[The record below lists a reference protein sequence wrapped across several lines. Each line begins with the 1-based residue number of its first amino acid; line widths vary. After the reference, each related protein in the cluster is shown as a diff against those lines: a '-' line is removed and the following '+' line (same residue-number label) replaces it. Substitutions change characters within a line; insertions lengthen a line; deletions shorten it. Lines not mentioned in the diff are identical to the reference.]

1 MPMIEKQGEVSSA
14 SSKIEETQN
23 KLKSGAHWF
32 GGKGSEL
39 STVALP
45 RIRAGLD
52 RPLLRWVSGRTA
64 AAAFVAISG
73 LYCFAIGRD
82 RYQATSEFVIKQ
94 PQPPATTTTTVLGGL
109 QSTSVLS
116 SLEDGRYLQVY
127 LESNDVKE
135 SVFPDESAYLE
146 SYSPAVPDVWSGLSN
161 DANSQ
166 KQLSF
171 FRNQLEVV
179 PQELSGAIVLRTSA
193 FSAQEAYRLNA
204 SLLEQAQR
212 FVNDVNQSISA
223 DQQAFAEQQ
232 VIFAQKRLTTA
243 SDELEAFQD
252 RYGQLNPLEEQSA
265 TTRFITGL
273 ESRLVDLK
281 VEEASLRRQYRD
293 PDAPEVAYVADQVAE
308 LERQIQ
314 DEREKAVGSGGRDL
328 NKLVNQSERL
338 EADVTF
344 ARDALASAMRAA
356 DNSRMESQRQLK
368 FIVMLSKPMMPQA
381 PDHSWRWKAFISCL
395 GVLIVI
401 WGVGGFMLTALR
413 RD

>member
-1 MPMIEKQGEVSSA
+1 M
-14 SSKIEETQN
+14 
-23 KLKSGAHWF
+23 
-32 GGKGSEL
+32 
-39 STVALP
+39 
-45 RIRAGLD
+45 
-52 RPLLRWVSGRTA
+52 
-64 AAAFVAISG
+64 
-73 LYCFAIGRD
+73 
-82 RYQATSEFVIKQ
+82 
-94 PQPPATTTTTVLGGL
+94 
-109 QSTSVLS
+109 
-116 SLEDGRYLQVY
+116 
-127 LESNDVKE
+127 SN
-135 SVFPDESAYLE
+135 
-146 SYSPAVPDVWSGLSN
+146 N
-161 DANSQ
+161 ANSQ

-232 VIFAQKRLTTA
+232 VIFAQKRLITA

-368 FIVMLSKPMMPQA
+368 FIVMLSKPMMPQG